1 MLEDLEEIDI
11 EPTVKS
17 VFQRAIDSLLTEARR
32 RDQEPDTVFGILSSE
47 LLDDPIPLEFS
58 IYLAITSTNF
68 TINSV

>member
-1 MLEDLEEIDI
+1 MLKDLEEIDI

-17 VFQRAIDSLLTEARR
+17 VFQRATDTLLAEARR

>member
-17 VFQRAIDSLLTEARR
+17 VFQRATDTLLAEARR

-47 LLDDPIPLEFS
+47 LLDDLIPLEFS